1 MRTIIHHTALKKSGG
16 ATRVALIIY
25 EGLKKA
31 GYKTEHSFEASEE
44 PGDQLISPAQ
54 AAKNIPPNSIV
65 HFHSS
70 ANPTEFIATLPEQVK
85 IVITLHDSQLITGGC
100 THPLDCTHFDKK
112 CKNPCPRGFADSE
125 NIRKTN
131 IDLIMKRKAFLISP
145 SKWLAN
151 QAKIADPNLSVKIIP
166 NGIPWPENIG
176 NKKQS
181 RKKIGLHPTSKVVLF
196 IAHGGKNAAYKSGPD
211 WKKYW
216 AGIKKLVPGAIG
228 FAIGGDKNLREGD
241 FIMIPYVDR
250 ETLSEFMTAADVLA
264 YPTLADNHP
273 LVTLEAMSK
282 GLASVSYSVG
292 GVPEQITDGINGMLV
307 APFND
312 ISFIEKTSSLLLKP
326 RRALELG
333 EVAFQTGK
341 KRFNSSIMLKNY
353 KKVYNKLDQI

>member
-25 EGLKKA
+25 EGLKEA
-31 GYKTEHSFEASEE
+31 GYKTQHSFEASEE

-70 ANPTEFIATLPEQVK
+70 ANPTEFLAALPDQVK
-85 IVITLHDSQLITGGC
+85 IVITMHDSQLITGGC
-100 THPLDCTHFDKK
+100 THPLDCTHFEKK
-112 CKNPCPRGFADSE
+112 CKCPCPRGFADSE
-125 NIRKTN
+125 NIRQES
-131 IDLIMKRKAFLISP
+131 IDIITKRKAFLISP

-151 QAKIADPNLSVKIIP
+151 QTKIAEPKLSVKIIP

-181 RKKIGLHPTSKVVLF
+181 REKIGLHPTSKVVLF
-196 IAHGGKNAAYKSGPD
+196 IAHGGESAAYKSGPV

-216 AGIKKLVPGAIG
+216 AGIKKNVPEAIG

-241 FIMIPYVDR
+241 FIAIPYVDR

-282 GLASVSYSVG
+282 GLAAVSFAVG
-292 GVPEQITDGINGMLV
+292 GVPEQITDGINGLLV
-307 APFND
+307 APFNKN
-312 ISFIEKTSSLLLKP
+312 SFIEKTSSLLLKQ
-326 RRALELG
+326 RLARELG
-333 EVAFQTGK
+333 EIAFQTGK
-341 KRFNSSIMLKNY
+341 KKFNSYIMLKSY
-353 KKVYNKLDQI
+353 KKRYHQLDLI